1 MSENS
6 ENKQPDNGAAAATS
20 GTAPVRQGPQTSS
33 ERWVKYGTNVIASSL
48 LVIVLAG
55 IVVWGVQRYAKKR
68 FDATGDNTQSLK
80 PQTVAVIQDVKSP
93 VKIVSLYPRL
103 RQEGAAG

>member
-1 MSENS
+1 MTENS
-6 ENKQPDNGAAAATS
+6 ESKQSPSTDAKAGGSAAPA
-20 GTAPVRQGPQTSS
+20 RQGRQTGS
-33 ERWVKYGTNVIASSL
+33 ERWVRYGTNVVASSM

-103 RQEGAAG
+103 RQEG